1 MFYDSITKFVFIY
14 KSLWK
19 LGERTDAISMIKWQ
33 IEKII
38 SKQCFL
44 AFPVKTVNYI
54 LTWFLYVLRRKAQL
68 QIYKTRFVMASI
80 QFIRDKFLARRKQF
94 SLHFNWTASKYE
106 LRMFSS
112 VFSLHHRGVFTWK
125 VNKGALFV
133 SLSDRTVWLKRH
145 ISFFWFTDGKETTWN
160 WNSEDNDV
168 FNYTR
173 TRISHSNMSINEQM
187 FICIFNSGGTQ
198 R

>member
-106 LRMFSS
+106 LWHNWSGCS
-112 VFSLHHRGVFTWK
+112 VLYFLCIIGVYSLAK
-125 VNKGALFV
+125 SIKELC
-133 SLSDRTVWLKRH
+133 LSVWV
-145 ISFFWFTDGKETTWN
+145 IGP
-160 WNSEDNDV
+160 
-168 FNYTR
+168 
-173 TRISHSNMSINEQM
+173 
-187 FICIFNSGGTQ
+187 SG
-198 R
+198 